1 MTAEKLANSLKISI
15 EEAKQVLE
23 MDKRIDRGEKLFELP
38 PELEAGAKKAR
49 RADRKKV
56 ENVKRE
62 RKPDEDKR
70 WLIQYLAVALEDAD
84 CDLDTNL
91 ENIVVVNPERE
102 LEFTYNGI
110 KYRLTLMRPR
120 KQMEDGNIFH
130 PFWFHNWKIFPRK

>member
-1 MTAEKLANSLKISI
+1 MDLKELARVLNIT
-15 EEAKQVLE
+15 EDEAREVQQT
-23 MDKRIDRGEKLFELP
+23 DKRIDRGEKLFELP

-49 RADRKKV
+49 RAERKKV
-56 ENVKRE
+56 DTVKRE
-62 RKPDEDKR
+62 RKPDENKR

-102 LEFTYNGI
+102 LEFTYSGK

-120 KQMEDGNIFH
+120 K
-130 PFWFHNWKIFPRK
+130 

>member
-1 MTAEKLANSLKISI
+1 MNAEELSKVLKISI
-15 EEAKQVLE
+15 PEAKEVLE
-23 MDKRIDRGEKLFELP
+23 TDKRIDRGEKLFELP

-56 ENVKRE
+56 ETVKRE
-62 RKPDEDKR
+62 RKPDGDKR

-102 LEFTYNGI
+102 LEFTYSGI
-110 KYRLTLMRPR
+110 KYRLTLIRPR
-120 KQMEDGNIFH
+120 K
-130 PFWFHNWKIFPRK
+130 